1 MNRTLLL
8 IIVDFL
14 FLNLIA
20 LTRWDRTE
28 PTRVTQPPVTEVGA
42 NSTVRNDDLADAMKQ
57 SLTDEQAQRETL
69 EQKLAYANST
79 LAQREQNVSSLQAQ
93 QGKLAGNL
101 AQVQRSAA
109 ELQQRV
115 NSSTEEAS
123 LTRDQLSE
131 LRRELEEKNA
141 EAERQRQALAGLQAQ
156 QSEQTKKM
164 QGLVMALAV
173 GETEKQDLQR
183 QTQQLQTQVQSERAE
198 RAQVEQQSTQ
208 LAQGVGQLA
217 QKSGELTQEIRD
229 NRPVNPNTLF
239 DQFMANQVDTTFSA
253 SHRGFGL
260 FDRNPTKSMPT
271 VFVTD
276 GKQVYALAHV
286 ADTPFSFTDTGTSWE
301 NVGVAFN
308 RESTGYHGSAGEVD
322 FLAADPRAIVIPVD
336 SAQVSGMGVKVYGLA
351 TDPFKFPEAV
361 LVSARGKGYG
371 ALGFKLDPAHPGYVR
386 VDNHLFRKLFGDFS
400 PSRGDLVFSQSGDLL
415 GIMVNSNYCLIL
427 KDFTAGEIIHAGP
440 GAGSPPTTTV
450 LASVGAR
457 MLAQPLDLQ

>member
-42 NSTVRNDDLADAMKQ
+42 NSTVRNDDLAEAMKQ
-57 SLTDEQAQRETL
+57 SLSDEQAQRQAL
-69 EQKLAYANST
+69 EQKLAYANSA

-93 QGKLAGNL
+93 QAQLNGNL
-101 AQVQRSAA
+101 AQAQRSAA
-109 ELQQRV
+109 ELQQRIAA
-115 NSSTEEAS
+115 STEEAS

-131 LRRELEEKNA
+131 LRRELDEKNA
-141 EAERQRQALAGLQAQ
+141 EAERQRRALAGLQAQ
-156 QSEQTKKM
+156 QAEQTKKM

-183 QTQQLQTQVQSERAE
+183 QTQQLQAQVQTERAE
-198 RAQVEQQSTQ
+198 RAQVEQHATQ

-217 QKSGELTQEIRD
+217 QKSGELTQEIRE

-239 DQFMANQVDTTFSA
+239 NQFLQNQVDTTFSA
-253 SHRGFGL
+253 HHGGFGL
-260 FDRNPTKSMPT
+260 FDRNPSKTVPT

-286 ADTPFSFTDTGTSWE
+286 SDTPFSFVDTGTTWE
-301 NVGVAFN
+301 NVAVSFN
-308 RESTGYHGSAGEVD
+308 KPSSGAHGSAGEIE
-322 FLAADPRAIVIPVD
+322 FLAADPRVIVVPVE
-336 SAQVSGMGVKVYGLA
+336 SSQVSSLGVKVYGLA
-351 TDPFKFPEAV
+351 SDPFKFPEAV

-371 ALGFKLDPAHPGYVR
+371 ALGFKLDPSHPGYVR

-415 GIMVNSNYCLIL
+415 GIMVNSSYCLML
-427 KDFTAGEIIHAGP
+427 KDFTAGEVVHTGL
-440 GAGSPPTTTV
+440 GAGNPPTATV

-457 MLAQPLDLQ
+457 ILAQPQDLQ